1 MTYNDIFTCRN
12 LLLTVPLHCEGRSLC
27 GKTTASVLLLRVAY
41 GRKADE
47 FIGTMQGVRAELERE
62 GKKDD
67 EKALRQAQDKHA
79 AEDAGDPGRL
89 TRDELADIIDTVGTE
104 GDLPFLIPG
113 TDKAQRIP
121 RADFLTLL
129 AMHVC

>member
-12 LLLTVPLHCEGRSLC
+12 LLLNVPLHCEGRSLC

-62 GKKDD
+62 GKKND
-67 EKALRQAQDKHA
+67 EEALRQAQDKHA
-79 AEDAGDPGRL
+79 AEDAVETLFVHIVLILSYTYRLGVYLYKFGKGLLQSAGDGNCR
-89 TRDELADIIDTVGTE
+89 
-104 GDLPFLIPG
+104 
-113 TDKAQRIP
+113 AQS
-121 RADFLTLL
+121 
-129 AMHVC
+129 